1 MSLEE
6 LKQSVIGLTP
16 DERFR
21 LAAFLRHL
29 AEQDDPDY
37 QQALDEANARSSSGQ
52 RVTLDFTGI
61 AARVLT
67 SKYQREDRA

>member
-6 LKQSVIGLTP
+6 LKQSVIDLTP

-37 QQALDEANARSSSGQ
+37 QKALDEADARISSGQ
-52 RVTLDFTGI
+52 RVTLDLLKRD
-61 AARVLT
+61 ARSPFRKST
-67 SKYQREDRA
+67 A